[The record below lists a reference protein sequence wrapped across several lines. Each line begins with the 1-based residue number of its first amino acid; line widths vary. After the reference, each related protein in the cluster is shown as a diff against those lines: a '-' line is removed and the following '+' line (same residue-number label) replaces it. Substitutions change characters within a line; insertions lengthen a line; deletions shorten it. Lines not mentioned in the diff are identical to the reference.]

1 MKSLI
6 ESSDNYWNE
15 PWVSLGLISE
25 VYLIS
30 IQRETETERK
40 RQRER
45 DKEKYQSNINLEN
58 YS

>member
-30 IQRETETERK
+30 IQRETGTETETK
-40 RQRER
+40 G
-45 DKEKYQSNINLEN
+45 NINQILI
-58 YS
+58 

>member
-30 IQRETETERK
+30 IQRETETETETK
-40 RQRER
+40 R
-45 DKEKYQSNINLEN
+45 NINQILI
-58 YS
+58 